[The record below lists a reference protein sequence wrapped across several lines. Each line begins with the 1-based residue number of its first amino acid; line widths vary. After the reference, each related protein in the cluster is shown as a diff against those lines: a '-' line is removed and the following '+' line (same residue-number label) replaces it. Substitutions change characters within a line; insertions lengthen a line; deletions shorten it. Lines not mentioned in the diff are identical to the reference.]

1 MASLIV
7 AGLVALA
14 WCGAALRIGPR
25 LGYVDHPGVDSLKVH
40 EKAAVPLGGVGVFLG
55 FHLAALVED
64 RLDLTLLAATTL
76 VLILGLIDDRRG
88 LPPLLRLLV
97 EVGAGVVVVLGT
109 DGATDSWVTA
119 ALGVALVVFAVNAV
133 NLFDGLDG
141 LAGSVGGVA
150 ALGAAA
156 LVSSRGQVLDDA
168 LALAAALAG
177 FLVLAWHP
185 ARVFLGDSGAY
196 VLGVLLSGL
205 ILRSSD
211 GPAELLIGAGL
222 LGVFAL
228 DLVVT
233 VVRRLRNRRPLF
245 LGDRSHVYDQLR
257 DRGMTIQGVVG
268 IAALMQAVLA
278 LIVVWVDAR
287 SPGFGGVGLLLVVLA
302 GILALLI
309 KAGFLRI
316 DTR

>member
-7 AGLVALA
+7 AGVVALA
-14 WCGAALRIGPR
+14 WCGAALRIGPQ
-25 LGYVDHPGVDSLKVH
+25 LGYVDHPDEDSLKVH

-55 FHLAALVED
+55 FHLAALVGG

-76 VLILGLIDDRRG
+76 VLVLGLIDDRRG
-88 LPPLLRLLV
+88 LPPGLRLLV
-97 EVGAGVVVVLGT
+97 ELVAGVVLVLGT
-109 DGATDSWVTA
+109 TGATDSWVTA
-119 ALGVALVVFAVNAV
+119 VLGIALVVFAVNAV

-141 LAGSVGGVA
+141 LVGSVGIVAALGVA
-150 ALGAAA
+150 AL
-156 LVSSRGQVLDDA
+156 LSSRGSTPDDA

-196 VLGVLLSGL
+196 VVGVLFSGL

-211 GPAELLIGAGL
+211 GPAELFIGSGL

-233 VVRRLRNRRPLF
+233 VIRRLRNRRPLF

-257 DRGMTIQGVVG
+257 DRGMTVQSVVG
-268 IAALMQAVLA
+268 IAALLQVVLA
-278 LIVVWVDAR
+278 AVIVWVDLQW
-287 SPGFGGVGLLLVVLA
+287 SGLGGVTAVLVMLTAILSLLVA
-302 GILALLI
+302 S
-309 KAGFLRI
+309 GFLRI
-316 DTR
+316 DSP